1 MFHCRK
7 LRTSEAGQM
16 VLNMSASL
24 MLHHLALLMYTAII
38 ITDDGIPELCIV
50 VETLVLYSGLVLMLL
65 MCAEAV
71 NMFFKIVIVFKIID
85 NYVLKAS
92 IVAWS
97 KLLLL
102 LVVIN
107 ICSLI
112 CSNPNISSG
121 YFYKHQFL

>member
-1 MFHCRK
+1 MFHSK

-24 MLHHLALLMYTAII
+24 ILHHLVLIVYTTISFVI
-38 ITDDGIPELCIV
+38 SEDDEILELCIV
-50 VETLVLYSGLVLMLL
+50 VETLALYSGLVLMLL

-71 NMFFKIVIVFKIID
+71 NMFFKIVIVFMTIN

-97 KLLLL
+97 KL
-102 LVVIN
+102 IN
-107 ICSLI
+107 S
-112 CSNPNISSG
+112 
-121 YFYKHQFL
+121 